1 MATHCQDLHVLGDT
15 VLPCKAKYVW
25 EVKCEVNNAAA
36 GRSQVGLVEEDA
48 QEEALHDGSH
58 GEGQQKE
65 KEDDSI
71 AVVQHSSS
79 LKAIDKK
86 HTCIYVYFM
95 IITIYIG

>member
-1 MATHCQDLHVLGDT
+1 M
-15 VLPCKAKYVW
+15 W
-25 EVKCEVNNAAA
+25 EVKGEVNNAAA

-65 KEDDSI
+65 KEDDTI

-79 LKAIDKK
+79 LKALTKNI
-86 HTCIYVYFM
+86 HVYIYTY
-95 IITIYIG
+95 IT